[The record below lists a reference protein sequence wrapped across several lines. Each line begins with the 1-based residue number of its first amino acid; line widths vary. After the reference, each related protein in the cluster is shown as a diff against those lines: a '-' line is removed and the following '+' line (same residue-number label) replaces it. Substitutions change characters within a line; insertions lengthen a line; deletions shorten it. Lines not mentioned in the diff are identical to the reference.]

1 MNLIIDVDNSMD
13 LNKFCEW
20 LCPKILEHAYNTI
33 NKDKLS
39 KFNDYINVALKMERK
54 ATLDVYSILIGG
66 FNNLVYSRF
75 PSYYII
81 EIDKNAIIPKTLAK
95 FIDIMKMV
103 NYGTLSIPPY
113 PIVDEIFTY
122 FADNIRDFYKT
133 FLEEV

>member
-1 MNLIIDVDNSMD
+1 MLKNPSIHKELYR
-13 LNKFCEW
+13 
-20 LCPKILEHAYNTI
+20 LCYE
-33 NKDKLS
+33 
-39 KFNDYINVALKMERK
+39 
-54 ATLDVYSILIGG
+54 
-66 FNNLVYSRF
+66 
-75 PSYYII
+75 
-81 EIDKNAIIPKTLAK
+81 KNAIIPKTLAK

>member
-13 LNKFCEW
+13 LDKFCKW
-20 LCPKILEHAYNTI
+20 LCSKILDHAYNTI

-39 KFNDYINVALKMERK
+39 KFNDYINVTLKMERK

>member
-1 MNLIIDVDNSMD
+1 
-13 LNKFCEW
+13 
-20 LCPKILEHAYNTI
+20 
-33 NKDKLS
+33 
-39 KFNDYINVALKMERK
+39 MERK